1 MIPLRWPTGTD
12 LAIALAAFLL
22 GWYVLGGLLNRRRYI
37 LLARQVR
44 DSIQA
49 FGGTAS
55 IRQIGRNAFRI
66 EVEKLSDPF
75 EKLSISALLEP
86 RETFFLWLVGRVGGR
101 RDWLLIRATLRGS
114 VGPQFEVYRPRVRGS
129 SDVSRELRSLGW
141 EGKPMVGR
149 PGMLCAA
156 PGAAGRGLAD
166 RVMSELGRLDLWRVG
181 LRPAAPQLTI
191 GLPVLPSEKGKTLPG
206 IVALPTVARIV
217 LASPQKP

>member
-22 GWYVLGGLLNRRRYI
+22 GWYVVGGLLNRRRYI
-37 LLARQVR
+37 LLVRQVR

-49 FGGTAS
+49 FGGMAT

-66 EVEKLSDPF
+66 EAEKVSAPF

-86 RETFFLWLVGRVGGR
+86 RETFFLWLVGRLGGR
-101 RDWLLIRATLRGS
+101 RDWLLIRATLQGS
-114 VGPQFEVYRPRVRGS
+114 VGPQFEVYRPKVHGS
-129 SDVSRELRSLGW
+129 SDVARELRRLGW
-141 EGKPMVGR
+141 QGEPMAGR

-166 RVMSELGRLDLWRVG
+166 RVMSELPRLELWRVG
-181 LRPAAPQLTI
+181 LRPEAPQLTL
-191 GLPVLPSEKGKTLPG
+191 GLPVLPSEKGKTLPA
-206 IVALPTVARIV
+206 ITALPTVARTV
-217 LASPQKP
+217 LTSPPKG

>member
-22 GWYVLGGLLNRRRYI
+22 GWYVVGGLLNRRRYI

-66 EVEKLSDPF
+66 EVEKLSAPF
-75 EKLSISALLEP
+75 EKLSLSALLEP
-86 RETFFLWLVGRVGGR
+86 RETFFLWLVGRLGGR
-101 RDWLLIRATLRGS
+101 RDWLLVRATLRGS
-114 VGPQFEVYRPRVRGS
+114 VGSQFEVYRPRMRGS
-129 SDVSRELRSLGW
+129 SDIVRDLRSRGW
-141 EGKPMVGR
+141 QVEPMVSR
-149 PGMLCAA
+149 PGMLYAA

-166 RVMSELGRLDLWRVG
+166 RVMSELGRLELWRVG
-181 LRPAAPQLTI
+181 LRLEAPQLTI
-191 GLPVLPSEKGKTLPG
+191 GFPVLPSEKGKTLPA
-206 IVALPTVARIV
+206 IAALPTIARIV
-217 LASPQKP
+217 LAPSGKS